1 MIAGAY
7 LGGDLPQQL
16 AFLFLFFEN
25 RKGFINF
32 PSGSMDTF

>member
-1 MIAGAY
+1 
-7 LGGDLPQQL
+7 L

-32 PSGSMDTF
+32 PSGSMDTFW